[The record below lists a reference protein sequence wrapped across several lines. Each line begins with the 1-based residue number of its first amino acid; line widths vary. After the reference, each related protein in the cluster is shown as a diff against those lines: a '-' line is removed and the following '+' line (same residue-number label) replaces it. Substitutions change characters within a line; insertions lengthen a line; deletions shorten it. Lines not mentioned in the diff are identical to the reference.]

1 MAQEGAATGWCGA
14 RRTWSWERRRLWR
27 RTWSWERRRLAWDL
41 ELGTASAGVGLGV
54 GNGVGWRGTWSWER
68 RRLAWDLELWR
79 GTWSR
84 DEAEERGGHQ
94 RATKHSRLTAR
105 GEDRSCVT
113 FVPPTLR
120 SWLVAIVLGPAS
132 ADLSSF
138 ALPRR
143 NQPQHAHSCGVGLGV
158 GDVGSSPGRHQKKDS
173 EERRAEHPV
182 MLAHD
187 DEASHRW
194 VVVVRAREPSRACKS
209 LRARVDVCFT
219 DDRRLAAATTGSCRP
234 EGSSAHSCAW
244 LRAPRNMFPAH
255 THPKIRHTKY
265 VRKYALK

>member
-1 MAQEGAATGWCGA
+1 VRFTEPLCPSLGGTEQLGWNSLASSLREWCENGSG
-14 RRTWSWERRRLWR
+14 RGSNGVVWR
-27 RTWSWERRRLAWDL
+27 ASDLELGTASAVASDL

-219 DDRRLAAATTGSCRP
+219 DD
-234 EGSSAHSCAW
+234 
-244 LRAPRNMFPAH
+244 
-255 THPKIRHTKY
+255 
-265 VRKYALK
+265 